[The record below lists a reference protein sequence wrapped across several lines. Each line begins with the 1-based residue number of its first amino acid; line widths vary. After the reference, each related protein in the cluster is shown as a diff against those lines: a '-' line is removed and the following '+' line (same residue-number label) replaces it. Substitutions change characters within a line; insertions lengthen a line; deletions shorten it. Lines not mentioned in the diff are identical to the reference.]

1 MKDALLEIE
10 NVMKSYNG
18 TFKIKIEVF
27 IFLNFSLK
35 SLVIRII

>member
-18 TFKIKIEVF
+18 TFKIKIEVM
-27 IFLNFSLK
+27 IFCILA
-35 SLVIRII
+35 